1 MNDDDSDLIGE
12 IDDIF
17 DNLNV
22 DHNSVIN
29 HENTGFSTNNTP
41 CMRDIASHI
50 TNEYNASLIT
60 YTITYTLFIM
70 HTFLKSGQT
79 SEVLSRNPDR
89 LLQLLEN
96 IFLVKIITMKIGTE
110 LAYDDTAKRSN
121 ALKKIGAPSQA
132 VQKFRSYPAQNFAK
146 GISINMRLHTK

>member
-17 DNLNV
+17 DNINV
-22 DHNSVIN
+22 DQNSIIN
-29 HENTGFSTNNTP
+29 CENTDFSTNNTP

-60 YTITYTLFIM
+60 YALFIM
-70 HTFLKSGQT
+70 HTFLESGQI
-79 SEVLSRNPDR
+79 SEVLSRNPGR
-89 LLQLLEN
+89 FLQLLEN
-96 IFLVKIITMKIGTE
+96 IFLVKIITMKIGTD

-121 ALKKIGAPSQA
+121 ALKKSGCTIAGGTKIQVLPCI
-132 VQKFRSYPAQNFAK
+132 KFCK
-146 GISINMRLHTK
+146 WHIN